1 MANFKV
7 IFGDITDANVDA
19 VVNAGKPSLTGGS
32 GVDGAIHKAAG
43 LDVLKECL
51 ALKDFKG
58 VRCFTGSAVITGAGQ
73 LRCKYIIHTV
83 GPVYEKRNSS
93 ADLLRLSYTNSIE
106 LALKNECKSIAF
118 PAISCGKY
126 GYPYDE
132 AVDIAISALSPYL
145 EKNIEIYFYIFEES
159 LYEVYIDKIKNK
171 IFRNE

>member
-1 MANFKV
+1 MADFKV

-19 VVNAGKPSLTGGS
+19 IVNAAKPSLTGGG

-43 LDVLKECL
+43 SDVLKECL

-58 VRCFTGSAVITGAGQ
+58 VRCFTGNAVITDGGK

-83 GPVYEKRNSS
+83 GPIYKKSKS
-93 ADLLRLSYTNSIE
+93 PADLLRMSYINSIE
-106 LALKNECKSIAF
+106 LALKYDCKSIAF

-126 GYPYDE
+126 GYPYDK

-145 EKNIEIYFYIFEES
+145 EKNIEIYFYVFEKD
-159 LYEVYIDKIKNK
+159 LYEIYIDQIKNK
-171 IFRNE
+171 IFSK